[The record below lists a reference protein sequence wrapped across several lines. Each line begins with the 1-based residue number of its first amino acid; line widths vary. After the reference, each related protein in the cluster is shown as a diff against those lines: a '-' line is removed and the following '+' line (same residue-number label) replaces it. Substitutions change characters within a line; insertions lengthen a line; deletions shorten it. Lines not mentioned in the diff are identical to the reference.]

1 MVKAKD
7 CTKFPFFRA
16 SGPALP
22 SITQRLGQPGS
33 VRVDSPPPAGHSP
46 PCALLPAFAPSWAPA
61 VTTSPT
67 ICSRSSIKSVLVW
80 AEQRQRLMSYHFTR
94 RRTSRFKGGE
104 AREDEPVPGRAG
116 RLSTMA
122 SRSRRP
128 TLGGGDAPTSR
139 ASEVYCTRCQCPH
152 TLGCPGVGTQGLPA
166 GSRNS
171 ASPGETKA
179 GGWAWSG
186 AACGKPAGA
195 FPALTGTAV
204 VRTRDEAERI

>member
-16 SGPALP
+16 SCPVLP
-22 SITQRLGQPGS
+22 SVLGSQGPRGWTA
-33 VRVDSPPPAGHSP
+33 RPPPGTHP

-139 ASEVYCTRCQCPH
+139 ASEVYCTRRQCPH
-152 TLGCPGVGTQGLPA
+152 TPGRPGVGTQGLPA

-186 AACGKPAGA
+186 AACGKPARA

-204 VRTRDEAERI
+204 AGSRDEAERI

>member
-16 SGPALP
+16 SCPVLP
-22 SITQRLGQPGS
+22 SVLGSQGPRGWTA
-33 VRVDSPPPAGHSP
+33 RPPPGTHPPLCSAPCLRPQLGPSSYHLTHHLSP
-46 PCALLPAFAPSWAPA
+46 
-61 VTTSPT
+61 
-67 ICSRSSIKSVLVW
+67 SSIKSVLVW

-104 AREDEPVPGRAG
+104 AREGEPVPGRAG

-139 ASEVYCTRCQCPH
+139 ASEVYCMRRQCPH
-152 TLGCPGVGTQGLPA
+152 TPGRPGVGTQGLPT
-166 GSRNS
+166 GSRTS

-186 AACGKPAGA
+186 AACGKPARA

-204 VRTRDEAERI
+204 LGTRGEAERI